1 MDSATAQKFIER
13 FGGTLF
19 YAMPGGGLVYQYRGR
34 DYLLEDFTVEAE
46 ATMKASLGQGRN
58 LIPQTFPKVDLY
70 PYPDR
75 VY

>member
-19 YAMPGGGLVYQYRGR
+19 YAMPGGGLVYQHRGR
-34 DYLLEDFTVEAE
+34 DYLLEDFTAEVE
-46 ATMKASLGQGRN
+46 ATMNASLEQGKN
-58 LIPQTFPKVDLY
+58 LIPKTFPKVDLY
-70 PYPDR
+70 PCPDR